1 MAEIALNQRLDST
14 TTQLELN
21 THLPK
26 HLQLS
31 EEVIRDAISDYS

>member
-1 MAEIALNQRLDST
+1 MAEKALNQKQDST
-14 TTQLELN
+14 TTMLELN

-31 EEVIRDAISDYS
+31 ENLIKNATSEH